1 MIEPHYKSYNAVQL
15 VYCIVGRDVTL
26 TRRSI
31 MNIREAIEYLE
42 DLESKGAK
50 QILMYVMTADNA
62 WVDDDSKW
70 EDLVEKSE
78 NDLRVWDVISEII
91 EENQEEEIE
100 EEV

>member
-1 MIEPHYKSYNAVQL
+1 
-15 VYCIVGRDVTL
+15 VGKFFRKGDL
-26 TRRSI
+26 K

-42 DLESKGAK
+42 DLESKGSK
-50 QILMYVMTADNA
+50 QILMYVMTADDA

-78 NDLRVWDVISEII
+78 NNLRVWDILSEII
-91 EENQEEEIE
+91 EENQEEIE

>member
-1 MIEPHYKSYNAVQL
+1 
-15 VYCIVGRDVTL
+15 
-26 TRRSI
+26 

-42 DLESKGAK
+42 DLESKGSK
-50 QILMYVMTADNA
+50 QILMYVMTADDA

-78 NDLRVWDVISEII
+78 NNLRVWDILSEII
-91 EENQEEEIE
+91 EENQEEKIE

>member
-1 MIEPHYKSYNAVQL
+1 
-15 VYCIVGRDVTL
+15 
-26 TRRSI
+26 

-42 DLESKGAK
+42 DLESKGSK
-50 QILMYVMTADNA
+50 QILMYVMTADDA

-78 NDLRVWDVISEII
+78 NNLRVWDILSEII

>member
-1 MIEPHYKSYNAVQL
+1 
-15 VYCIVGRDVTL
+15 
-26 TRRSI
+26 

-42 DLESKGAK
+42 DLESKGSK
-50 QILMYVMTADNA
+50 QILMYVMTANDA

-91 EENQEEEIE
+91 EKNQEEEIE

>member
-1 MIEPHYKSYNAVQL
+1 
-15 VYCIVGRDVTL
+15 
-26 TRRSI
+26 

-42 DLESKGAK
+42 DLESKGSK
-50 QILMYVMTADNA
+50 QILMYVMTADDA

-78 NDLRVWDVISEII
+78 NNLRVWDVISEII

>member
-1 MIEPHYKSYNAVQL
+1 
-15 VYCIVGRDVTL
+15 VGKFFRKGDL
-26 TRRSI
+26 I

-42 DLESKGAK
+42 DLESKGSK
-50 QILMYVMTADNA
+50 QILMYVVTADDVWFNN
-62 WVDDDSKW
+62 DSEW

-78 NDLRVWDVISEII
+78 NDLRVWDVLSEII

>member
-1 MIEPHYKSYNAVQL
+1 
-15 VYCIVGRDVTL
+15 
-26 TRRSI
+26 

-42 DLESKGAK
+42 DLESKGSK
-50 QILMYVMTADNA
+50 QILMYVMTSNDA
-62 WVDDDSKW
+62 WADDDSKW

>member
-1 MIEPHYKSYNAVQL
+1 
-15 VYCIVGRDVTL
+15 
-26 TRRSI
+26 

-42 DLESKGAK
+42 DLESKGSK
-50 QILMYVMTADNA
+50 QILMYVMTANDA
-62 WVDDDSKW
+62 WFDDDFKW

>member
-1 MIEPHYKSYNAVQL
+1 
-15 VYCIVGRDVTL
+15 
-26 TRRSI
+26 

-42 DLESKGAK
+42 DLESKGSK
-50 QILMYVMTADNA
+50 QILMYVMTADDV

-78 NDLRVWDVISEII
+78 NDLRVWDVLFEIT

>member
-1 MIEPHYKSYNAVQL
+1 
-15 VYCIVGRDVTL
+15 
-26 TRRSI
+26 

-42 DLESKGAK
+42 DLESKGSK
-50 QILMYVMTADNA
+50 QILMYVMTADDVWFDN
-62 WVDDDSKW
+62 DSKW

-78 NDLRVWDVISEII
+78 NDLRVWDVLFEIT

>member
-1 MIEPHYKSYNAVQL
+1 
-15 VYCIVGRDVTL
+15 
-26 TRRSI
+26 

-42 DLESKGAK
+42 DLESKGTK
-50 QILMYVMTADNA
+50 QILMYVMTADDA
-62 WVDDDSKW
+62 WADDDSKW

>member
-1 MIEPHYKSYNAVQL
+1 
-15 VYCIVGRDVTL
+15 
-26 TRRSI
+26 

-42 DLESKGAK
+42 DLESKGSK
-50 QILMYVMTADNA
+50 QILMYVMTSNDA

>member
-1 MIEPHYKSYNAVQL
+1 
-15 VYCIVGRDVTL
+15 
-26 TRRSI
+26 

-42 DLESKGAK
+42 DLESKGSK
-50 QILMYVMTADNA
+50 QILMYVVTADDVWFNN
-62 WVDDDSKW
+62 DSEW

-78 NDLRVWDVISEII
+78 NDLRVWDVLSEII

>member
-1 MIEPHYKSYNAVQL
+1 
-15 VYCIVGRDVTL
+15 
-26 TRRSI
+26 

-42 DLESKGAK
+42 DLESKGSK
-50 QILMYVMTADNA
+50 QILMYVMTADDA
-62 WVDDDSKW
+62 WVDDDSKC

>member
-1 MIEPHYKSYNAVQL
+1 
-15 VYCIVGRDVTL
+15 
-26 TRRSI
+26 

-42 DLESKGAK
+42 DLESKGSK
-50 QILMYVMTADNA
+50 QILMYVMTADDA

>member
-1 MIEPHYKSYNAVQL
+1 
-15 VYCIVGRDVTL
+15 
-26 TRRSI
+26 

-42 DLESKGAK
+42 DLESKGSK
-50 QILMYVMTADNA
+50 QILMYVMTADDA

-78 NDLRVWDVISEII
+78 NNLRVWDILSEII
-91 EENQEEEIE
+91 EENQEEIE

>member
-1 MIEPHYKSYNAVQL
+1 MK
-15 VYCIVGRDVTL
+15 
-26 TRRSI
+26 
-31 MNIREAIEYLE
+31 IREAIEYLE
-42 DLESKGAK
+42 DLESKGSK
-50 QILMYVMTADNA
+50 QILMYVMTSNDA

-70 EDLVEKSE
+70 EDLFEKSE

>member
-1 MIEPHYKSYNAVQL
+1 
-15 VYCIVGRDVTL
+15 
-26 TRRSI
+26 

-42 DLESKGAK
+42 DLESKGSK
-50 QILMYVMTADNA
+50 QILMYVMTANDA

>member
-1 MIEPHYKSYNAVQL
+1 
-15 VYCIVGRDVTL
+15 
-26 TRRSI
+26 

-42 DLESKGAK
+42 DLESKGSK
-50 QILMYVMTADNA
+50 QILMYVMTADDA

-78 NDLRVWDVISEII
+78 NDLRIWDVISEII

>member
-1 MIEPHYKSYNAVQL
+1 
-15 VYCIVGRDVTL
+15 
-26 TRRSI
+26 

-42 DLESKGAK
+42 DLESKGSK
-50 QILMYVMTADNA
+50 QILMYVMTADDA

-78 NDLRVWDVISEII
+78 NDLRVWDILSEII

>member
-1 MIEPHYKSYNAVQL
+1 
-15 VYCIVGRDVTL
+15 
-26 TRRSI
+26 

-42 DLESKGAK
+42 DLESKGSK
-50 QILMYVMTADNA
+50 QILMYVVTADDVWFNN
-62 WVDDDSKW
+62 DSEW

-78 NDLRVWDVISEII
+78 NDLCVWDVLSEII

>member
-1 MIEPHYKSYNAVQL
+1 MGKFFRKGDL
-15 VYCIVGRDVTL
+15 K
-26 TRRSI
+26 

-42 DLESKGAK
+42 DLESKGSK
-50 QILMYVMTADNA
+50 QILMYVMTADDA

-78 NDLRVWDVISEII
+78 NNLRVWDILSEII
-91 EENQEEEIE
+91 EENQEEIE